1 MKRIVALATVLL
13 MMGGLAACGQGG
25 APAASSAP
33 AVSAPA
39 AASPPTPAASSSAP
53 APAASS
59 TPAPSSSRPAQGVI
73 TMMAEGLEEEIPA
86 TLYQGEGWS
95 IYVPDEGW
103 TAADVDRDDRE
114 VSWDSLVGRDVEFG
128 VKAYPEVSESEA
140 FRWFTYDEDDYSF
153 SELADGAATGHDDRD
168 RETMYLR
175 ICAGAGATYLFL
187 GEYPDE
193 AAEGFGARLEAIGN
207 SLEVQ

>member
-1 MKRIVALATVLL
+1 MKRMFGLMTVILLA
-13 MMGGLAACGQGG
+13 GALAACGQEG

-33 AVSAPA
+33 AAASAPA
-39 AASPPTPAASSSAP
+39 PVVSSSASGAASSSAP
-53 APAASS
+53 V
-59 TPAPSSSRPAQGVI
+59 APSGGRPAQGVI
-73 TMMAEGLEEEIPA
+73 TMMVEGMEEEVPA

-153 SELADGAATGHDDRD
+153 SELVDGAATGHDDRD
-168 RETMYLR
+168 RETIYLR
-175 ICAGAGATYLFL
+175 ICAGAGATYLFW